1 MKISRLFL
9 TAASLA
15 VLSLFGCG
23 GGGGGAA
30 PPPTSATITGA
41 VMLGPVSGADVTIY
55 AINANGTVDRSAAI
69 GTGKTAGDGRY
80 SISIPTAPTGS
91 ILVEAT
97 GGTYTDEA
105 SAKTGVPLTA
115 TLHALVASVKA
126 VKDGDNKVAVTPLTE
141 LAFHQAGGIGGNSLF
156 TVTVIND
163 ANAKIGSTF
172 SVDNIITSTPFDP
185 TTTAPAGATADD
197 KRYAAAVGIF
207 SQLVENRKGTDTTQ
221 VALVKV
227 IQQLEAELETN
238 GGYSST
244 TLSGLNTAITD
255 FTPKNKGGTVPAPIT
270 FTSGVLQISTAG
282 TLAAGTVING
292 IDVTVTLPAGVTV
305 KADALGEVST
315 GVLIPSSV
323 AATNSTVS
331 GKYTPASGATLA
343 TLRII
348 LLNVQPGVTLG
359 EFLHVNFD
367 GFPSGTDVFSI
378 AVTQISG
385 STSPTTSPATLTGVT
400 TTFTDA
406 GF

>member
-1 MKISRLFL
+1 
-9 TAASLA
+9 
-15 VLSLFGCG
+15 
-23 GGGGGAA
+23 
-30 PPPTSATITGA
+30 
-41 VMLGPVSGADVTIY
+41 
-55 AINANGTVDRSAAI
+55 
-69 GTGKTAGDGRY
+69 
-80 SISIPTAPTGS
+80 
-91 ILVEAT
+91 VEAT

-105 SAKTGVPLTA
+105 SGATGVPLTA

-126 VKDGDNKVAVTPLTE
+126 YRNGENKVAVTGLTE
-141 LAFHQAGGIGGNSLF
+141 LAFHQAGGIGGNSAF
-156 TVTVIND
+156 TVTVIDD
-163 ANAKIGSTF
+163 ANKKIGRTF

-185 TTTAPAGATADD
+185 TGAAPASATADD

-207 SQLVENRKGTDTTQ
+207 SQLVQNRKGTDTTQ

-244 TLSGLNTAITD
+244 TLSGINTAITD
-255 FTPKNKGGTVPAPIT
+255 FSSKNKGGTIPAPIT
-270 FTSGVLQISTAG
+270 FTSGVLQISTTG

-315 GVLIPSSV
+315 GVLFPSRV
-323 AATNSTVS
+323 ASTNSTVS

-348 LLNVQPGVTLG
+348 LLNVQPGITLG
-359 EFLHVNFD
+359 EFIHVNFD
-367 GFPSGTDVFSI
+367 GFPSGTDTFTI
-378 AVTQISG
+378 AVNQISG
-385 STSPTTSPATLTGVT
+385 STAPTASPTTLTTGAGGIT
-400 TTFTDA
+400 MSFTDA